1 MTTVFEIIAALLL
14 VAVAAAGAVMFSL
27 MIEAMLEKNRI
38 WFCFL
43 LIVLG
48 MMLAEAA
55 VYSWLPGRL
64 GYTISLFEDAIA
76 LEDGAVL
83 SNLGGIFAA
92 QAAAIGFGLA
102 AYAWSGVR
110 KKAAFSW
117 KAFLLE
123 LLFLVLFAAAG
134 IALYQNDRVIALTKE
149 DSVRTPL
156 LLAFAGGGAVMIAA
170 GVRGMK
176 K

>member
-1 MTTVFEIIAALLL
+1 MTTVFEIIATLLL
-14 VAVAAAGAVMFSL
+14 IAVAAAGAVMFSL
-27 MIEAMLEKNRI
+27 MIQAILEKNRK
-38 WFCFL
+38 WACFL
-43 LIVLG
+43 LTVLG
-48 MMLAEAA
+48 MALAEAA

-64 GYTISLFEDAIA
+64 GYTVSLFEDAIA
-76 LEDGAVL
+76 LEDGAAL

-102 AYAWSGVR
+102 AYAWSGIR
-110 KKAAFSW
+110 KKAVFSW

-134 IALYQNDRVIALTKE
+134 LALYQNDRVIVLTKE
-149 DSVRTPL
+149 ASVRTPL
-156 LLAFAGGGAVMIAA
+156 LLSFAGGGAIMIAA
-170 GVRGMK
+170 GVRGLK